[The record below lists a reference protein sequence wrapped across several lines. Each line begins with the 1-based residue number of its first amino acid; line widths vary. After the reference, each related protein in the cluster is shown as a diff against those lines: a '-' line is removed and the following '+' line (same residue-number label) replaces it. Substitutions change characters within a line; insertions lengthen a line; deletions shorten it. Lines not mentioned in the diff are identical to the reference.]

1 MLLKGDTNSTKVG
14 GFLTTLWFKLQAHKG
29 NATEVAKIW
38 SKKNI
43 NFLQFSQSLS
53 GLFQGQL
60 FGIIKERRSLLTL
73 KLLSLSFI
81 FWVLILIQSYWSHPQ
96 KFGPQINRSV
106 YFASTGSGLWRPLLL
121 HAIPVEVR
129 IGLYL
134 PRRSRRRTCRFPLRF
149 LSHGGCL
156 QSRDVQTL
164 SRGHTPNRVWPL
176 ETVSLVSGKMEPAT

>member
-81 FWVLILIQSYWSHPQ
+81 FWVLILILSYWSHPQ

-106 YFASTGSGLWRPLLL
+106 YFVSTGSGIYYMAASPAACNTGGSENRAILTKTQPQTNLQIPSR
-121 HAIPVEVR
+121 IPV
-129 IGLYL
+129 
-134 PRRSRRRTCRFPLRF
+134 SRW
-149 LSHGGCL
+149 LS
-156 QSRDVQTL
+156 SI
-164 SRGHTPNRVWPL
+164 P
-176 ETVSLVSGKMEPAT
+176 